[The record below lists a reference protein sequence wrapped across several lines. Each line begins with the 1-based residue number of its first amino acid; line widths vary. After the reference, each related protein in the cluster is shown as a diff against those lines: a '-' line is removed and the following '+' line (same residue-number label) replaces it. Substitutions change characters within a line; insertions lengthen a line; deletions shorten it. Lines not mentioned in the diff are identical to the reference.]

1 MDMVL
6 SLGQGCPNG
15 KSLQFLRREVARL
28 TYLVLNLNVK
38 TQVNY
43 FFLAVVYNDIAISRN
58 RPGEQ
63 RERDN
68 YGYFGMINQVF
79 RVVFIS
85 FS

>member
-15 KSLQFLRREVARL
+15 KSLQFLRRKVAR
-28 TYLVLNLNVK
+28 YLAELFSAYNLNVK

-63 RERDN
+63 R
-68 YGYFGMINQVF
+68 GIIMGILA
-79 RVVFIS
+79 
-85 FS
+85 

>member
-1 MDMVL
+1 M
-6 SLGQGCPNG
+6 
-15 KSLQFLRREVARL
+15 
-28 TYLVLNLNVK
+28 LNLNVK